1 MKILNFSRFMKL
13 NESKGVSK
21 KISSAK
27 LENGKTI
34 NFFKSETVDT
44 DTKKLVY
51 GASFDIDG
59 NNMTTF
65 YPNGKC
71 KNGLCSKDNST
82 ILKAMGVET
91 TVEFN
96 NAVKVITDEFKKND
110 LKVFIKKINV

>member
-13 NESKGVSK
+13 NESKSVAKHIG
-21 KISSAK
+21 SSK

-34 NFFKSETVDT
+34 NFYKSETIDAE
-44 DTKKLVY
+44 TKKTVI
-51 GASFDIDG
+51 GASFDIDKK
-59 NNMTTF
+59 NMTTF

-71 KNGLCSKDNST
+71 KNGLCNKDNNT
-82 ILKAMGVET
+82 ILKALGVET

-96 NAVKVITDEFKKND
+96 KAVKVITDEFKKND